1 MTILERLAA
10 RDRQGGA
17 LGRHS
22 VMLASL
28 IFMFVALPLLEW
40 APGRGT
46 RFPILLCLV
55 LLAATYVNRTQRWIL
70 WAAVVL
76 GVGTIAGLAIAHTSG
91 SSGARIIAELL
102 GLGLLGFTTFVLLNT
117 LVQARYV
124 KIDTLIGGIC
134 VYLLIGLCF
143 ALVYRLLVDVSPG
156 AFVSGGEA
164 LAASLDDPSTLSTR
178 LLYFSFITL
187 TTVGYGDITPHDE
200 LAQMLSASEAIIG
213 QLYLAIFIAR
223 MMGLY
228 MGNGRARARDRGADS
243 DTLPASSQP
252 SSQASLQQ
260 GD

>member
-1 MTILERLAA
+1 MSVLERLAA

-17 LGRHS
+17 VGRHS

-28 IFMFVALPLLEW
+28 VFMFVALPLLEW
-40 APGRGT
+40 APGGGR

-70 WAAVVL
+70 WAAVLL

-102 GLGLLGFTTFVLLNT
+102 GLGLLGITTFVLLNT
-117 LVQARYV
+117 LVQARDV
-124 KIDTLIGGIC
+124 RVDTLVGGIC

-143 ALVYRLLVDVSPG
+143 ALVFRLVVDVSPG
-156 AFVSGGEA
+156 AFISDGEVLAVRPDDVS
-164 LAASLDDPSTLSTR
+164 SLSTR

-187 TTVGYGDITPHDE
+187 TTVGYGDITPKGE
-200 LAQMLSASEAIIG
+200 LAQMLSAAEALVG

-228 MGNGRARARDRGADS
+228 MGNARARTRDRSRDS
-243 DTLPASSQP
+243 DTLRASSQ
-252 SSQASLQQ
+252 Q

>member
-1 MTILERLAA
+1 MKILESLAA

-28 IFMFVALPLLEW
+28 VFMFVALPLLGSI
-40 APGRGT
+40 PGGER
-46 RFPILLCLV
+46 RFPILLCVV

-70 WAAVVL
+70 WAAVIL
-76 GVGTIAGLAIAHTSG
+76 GVATIAGLAIAHSSG

-102 GLGLLGFTTFVLLNT
+102 GLGLLGITTLVLLNS
-117 LVQARYV
+117 LVQAREV
-124 KIDTLIGGIC
+124 QVDTLVGGIC

-143 ALVYRLLVDVSPG
+143 ALVFRLLVDVSPG
-156 AFVSGGEA
+156 AFVSGGQA
-164 LAASLDDPSTLSTR
+164 LAASSDDVSTLSAR
-178 LLYFSFITL
+178 LLYFSLITL
-187 TTVGYGDITPHDE
+187 TTVGYGDITPQGE
-200 LAQMLSASEAIIG
+200 FAQMLSASEAIIG

-228 MGNGRARARDRGADS
+228 MGTGRARARDRGADS
-243 DTLPASSQP
+243 DTLRP
-252 SSQASLQQ
+252 SSPQ